1 MRDREIALHKLE
13 SDISDIKTIFENL
26 NELIHEQGNDIQ
38 KIDDNT
44 IKVEN
49 IVEIA
54 RLDLSHNKKDKARNF
69 SIFLYKI

>member
-54 RLDLSHNKKDKARNF
+54 RLDLSQNKKDKARKF